1 MNLLP
6 KEIIVV
12 AIGGAFGSV
21 CRFLL
26 SRFVQIIIPF
36 QQLPWGIIF
45 VNILG
50 CFCIGILFALFS
62 HQLLLNPLWRA
73 GLVIGILGGFTTFS
87 SFSLDTI
94 HLLMRGSVMLALS
107 NVLISLVACLSA
119 TALGV
124 WITKIVIS

>member
-1 MNLLP
+1 MNLLS

-12 AIGGAFGSV
+12 AIGGALGSV

-26 SRFVQIIIPF
+26 SRFIQIILPF
-36 QQLPWGIIF
+36 QELPWGIIS

-50 CFCIGILFALFS
+50 CFCIGILFAFFS
-62 HQLLLNPLWRA
+62 HQLLLNSLWRA
-73 GLVIGILGGFTTFS
+73 GLMIGILGGFTTFS

-94 HLLMRGSVMLALS
+94 HLLMRGSIMLALS
-107 NVLISLVACLSA
+107 NVFISLVACLSA
-119 TALGV
+119 TAFGV